1 MSKYSWKFYSA
12 RRGVSLKRV
21 VEEKSI
27 RSYEDFVAWCS
38 RREVAPPSEEL
49 FNEEVGDM
57 LKAATKPKPALK
69 EVPASPA
76 QKAPS
81 PTKKS
86 APPKKSAKSTR
97 KSSTRS
103 K

>member
-21 VEEKSI
+21 VEEKEI
-27 RSYEDFVAWCS
+27 RSYEDFVAWCA
-38 RREVAPPSEEL
+38 RREVSPPSEEL
-49 FNEEVGDM
+49 FNEEVGAM
-57 LKAATKPKPALK
+57 LKAPEKPKPTLK
-69 EVPASPA
+69 EVSASPA
-76 QKAPS
+76 QKAPA

-86 APPKKSAKSTR
+86 TPLKKSAKSTR